1 MILNSSRIVKALE
14 KLIRKYYDLATIV
27 HSLKQV
33 YFGKHI
39 DNLLVYMVGLIS
51 HLYFISQDLHNG
63 NAFCESF
70 Q

>member
-1 MILNSSRIVKALE
+1 MK

-39 DNLLVYMVGLIS
+39 DNLLVYMIGLIS
-51 HLYFISQDLHNG
+51 NLYFIPYYIDVQYLIPTV
-63 NAFCESF
+63 
-70 Q
+70 